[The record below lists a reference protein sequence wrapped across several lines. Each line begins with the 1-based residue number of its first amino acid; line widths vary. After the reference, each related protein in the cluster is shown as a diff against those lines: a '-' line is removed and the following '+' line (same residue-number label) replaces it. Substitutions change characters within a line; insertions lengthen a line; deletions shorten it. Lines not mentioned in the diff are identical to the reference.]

1 MDTSA
6 IKVRDTIER
15 FVELLISLETPEI
28 VISWLRQ
35 LAARLEMKY
44 ER

>member
-1 MDTSA
+1 MGTSH

-15 FVELLISLETPEI
+15 FVELLVELEGPEI

-35 LAARLEMKY
+35 LASRLEMKY